1 MRELGHAHLSRAKVE
16 KVLKEGLGHTSGR
29 NLRELGHAH
38 LSRAKVE
45 KVLKEGLGHTSRRE
59 LEGTWSHTPVKSEG
73 REGLEGGT
81 WSHIKEGT

>member
-1 MRELGHAHLSRAKVE
+1 MRGTWSHTPVKSEGR
-16 KVLKEGLGHTSGR
+16 EGLEGGDLVTHQGG
-29 NLRELGHAH
+29 NLRELGHTH

-59 LEGTWSHTPVKSEG
+59 LGHTHLSRAKVEKV
-73 REGLEGGT
+73 LEGGT

>member
-1 MRELGHAHLSRAKVE
+1 MRELGHTHLSRAKVE
-16 KVLKEGLGHTSGR
+16 KVLKEGLGHTSR
-29 NLRELGHAH
+29 REFEGTCHTH

>member
-1 MRELGHAHLSRAKVE
+1 MRELGH
-16 KVLKEGLGHTSGR
+16 T
-29 NLRELGHAH
+29 H